1 LWFAK
6 QHPPLLKIKQELVV
20 EEGGVLI
27 NKEQLKIYGN
37 YEKSKNK
44 VKEFVRNV
52 DKVYSVKEVKNI
64 VIKGKPK
71 KMEAEGV
78 VRANWGRGGVF

>member
-1 LWFAK
+1 MK
-6 QHPPLLKIKQELVV
+6 KV
-20 EEGGVLI
+20 
-27 NKEQLKIYGN
+27 
-37 YEKSKNK
+37 KNK

-71 KMEAEGV
+71 KDGSGRG
-78 VRANWGRGGVF
+78 VRANWGRGGCSETETKGKGRNR